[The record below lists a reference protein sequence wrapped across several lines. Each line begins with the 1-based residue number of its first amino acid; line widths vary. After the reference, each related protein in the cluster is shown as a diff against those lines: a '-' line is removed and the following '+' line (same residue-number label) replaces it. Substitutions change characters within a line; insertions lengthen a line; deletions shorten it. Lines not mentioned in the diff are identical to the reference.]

1 MNPNDIVDAASRLAG
16 VPASDFNLAVQP
28 NNRPLWA
35 TYKRGLLLALREAG
49 CDTETIMRHVAYSP
63 NTIDRSSYRWKDE
76 PKDAAACAQILA
88 AVRAKMAATP
98 KAQEEENPRKPRSMG
113 DFGVYY
119 GRRSASGGSSLHLM
133 TREEAGR

>member
-1 MNPNDIVDAASRLAG
+1 MNPNDIVEAAARLAG

-49 CDTETIMRHVAYSP
+49 CDHETIMRYLSYSP
-63 NTIDRSSYRWKDE
+63 STIDRSSYRWRDE
-76 PKDAAACAQILA
+76 PRLVAVRDEILA
-88 AVRAKMAATP
+88 MVRAKMAAVP
-98 KAQEEENPRKPRSMG
+98 KAQEEENPRKPRHMG

-133 TREEAGR
+133 TREDAGR